1 MPPPGDAVT
10 ETGLAALLLAMTKM
24 NVACVVRFVKRKNAV
39 PELGCLF
46 ASDPADF
53 AGSGR
58 QISLIYTKLPVLEDM
73 REYSF
78 SSFEQVFDRNLFV
91 YIIKKITALTVI
103 THLVATSGR
112 WRDTQSFATSC
123 RSRTHLSNG
132 TASNH
137 KHNW

>member
-1 MPPPGDAVT
+1 MPHFVCYVESGIFMPPPGDAVT

-53 AGSGR
+53 AGRGR

-78 SSFEQVFDRNLFV
+78 SSFEQVFDRNFICV
-91 YIIKKITALTVI
+91 YNKK
-103 THLVATSGR
+103 
-112 WRDTQSFATSC
+112 
-123 RSRTHLSNG
+123 
-132 TASNH
+132 
-137 KHNW
+137 